1 MLEEELPAELEVPLE
16 EALEGSE
23 GLLRFISKIC
33 IMSSSDRWRARSFNR
48 LFFRHAAFNSL
59 ASLDLSNRS
68 LFWSSLNSW
77 ILRLQ
82 SVVPS
87 VMSEMVVCWPEALL
101 EPSTE
106 VELGFGMSLATPV
119 ATSKTG
125 MVLQSGSPMA
135 PNLPVRLGC
144 LQVVWHGCEFAL
156 RWDSEHHVVLLCE
169 MICFGK
175 PKRKRWESH
184 QLPQM

>member
-1 MLEEELPAELEVPLE
+1 M
-16 EALEGSE
+16 EALAGSD
-23 GLLRFISKIC
+23 GFRCFISKIC
-33 IMSSSDRWRARSFNR
+33 SMSSSDRWRARSFNR

-59 ASLDLSNRS
+59 AILDLSKRNFR
-68 LFWSSLNSW
+68 WSSLKSW
-77 ILRLQ
+77 ILMLQ

-87 VMSEMVVCWPEALL
+87 VSNEMLLCWPEALL

-106 VELGFGMSLATPV
+106 VELAFGTSLATPV

-125 MVLQSGSPMA
+125 MGLQSGLPRA

-144 LQVVWHGCEFAL
+144 LQEVGNGCEFAL
-156 RWDSEHHVVLLCE
+156 LWDQEHHPLLLCD

-184 QLPQM
+184 QLT